1 MVLIIPKLKALNNMS
16 SLSSV
21 LVKEYSNEIV
31 EKSCLR
37 EVIFLVQTIQV
48 QTQLRNSIGYKIFRW
63 LPKKNLGEGFLQ
75 FCLL

>member
-1 MVLIIPKLKALNNMS
+1 MALIIPKLKALNNMS

-37 EVIFLVQTIQV
+37 EVMFLSSDHPGP
-48 QTQLRNSIGYKIFRW
+48 NSIKKFNW
-63 LPKKNLGEGFLQ
+63 L
-75 FCLL
+75 

>member
-16 SLSSV
+16 SFSSV

-37 EVIFLVQTIQV
+37 EVMFLSSDH
-48 QTQLRNSIGYKIFRW
+48 LGPNSIKKFNW
-63 LPKKNLGEGFLQ
+63 L
-75 FCLL
+75 